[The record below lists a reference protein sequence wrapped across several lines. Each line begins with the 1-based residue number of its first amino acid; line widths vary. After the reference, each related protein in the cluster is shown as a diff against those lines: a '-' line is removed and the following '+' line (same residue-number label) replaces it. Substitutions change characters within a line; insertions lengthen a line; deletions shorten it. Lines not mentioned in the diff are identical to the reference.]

1 MIFKTYKFTVIQK
14 GQWKDLKVVCP
25 KFCTQLF
32 FLHSVRLMILSL
44 YENLENALRLLFL
57 HITLWIWD
65 LRAYV
70 CSIVDNTLLKGRS
83 LPNIR
88 LLNLNL
94 FPTWYVDVFTH
105 KKILND
111 CPFKSN
117 QRPILNPALSFPPL
131 TFLRNFVD
139 LTPMSILV
147 DFKIWLCC
155 HAFSRVFW
163 VGGMTPKSPS
173 RQW

>member
-88 LLNLNL
+88 L
-94 FPTWYVDVFTH
+94 FD
-105 KKILND
+105 KIRY
-111 CPFKSN
+111 ST
-117 QRPILNPALSFPPL
+117 I
-131 TFLRNFVD
+131 
-139 LTPMSILV
+139 LTPQWEWHPGRQNFRLCEPPT
-147 DFKIWLCC
+147 FKLKI
-155 HAFSRVFW
+155 FSPHD
-163 VGGMTPKSPS
+163 M
-173 RQW
+173 